1 MKPNVIV
8 FSGTMGAGKTTVMGE
23 ASDILSQQGV
33 VHATLDLDAMTT
45 VGLPEHLARD
55 VAARNLATV
64 FANFVDHGIRHV
76 LVAVAVE
83 TRADLQA
90 LRRAMSEPAMVV
102 CRLVASEATLEQRI
116 RQREPGMCQE
126 QFVAR
131 ARKLDAILDRAAVED
146 VIERNDGRPVTEV
159 AAAILRQAGWIH

>member
-1 MKPNVIV
+1 
-8 FSGTMGAGKTTVMGE
+8 
-23 ASDILSQQGV
+23 
-33 VHATLDLDAMTT
+33 
-45 VGLPEHLARD
+45 
-55 VAARNLATV
+55 
-64 FANFVDHGIRHV
+64 VDHGIRHV

-131 ARKLDAILDRAAVED
+131 ARKLDAILDLAAVED